1 MNVYSHFLLL
11 LLGSGVILNSCEI
24 DSKTESQYR
33 LIAWNVLSPRQQDT
47 VIGDWK
53 TAKVRAETYRE
64 QVIWS
69 VAFNTSHDPTF
80 GPIIVFIEPRTS
92 ALNGNQLSPDD

>member
-1 MNVYSHFLLL
+1 MSMLLL
-11 LLGSGVILNSCEI
+11 TLSISVQSCEHDLI
-24 DSKTESQYR
+24 DAKTASR
-33 LIAWNVLSPRQQDT
+33 FRSIAWAFLSPQQKDT

-69 VAFNTSHDPTF
+69 VAFNTSHDPTL
-80 GPIIVFIEPRTS
+80 GPIIVFIEPRTKEVIGVAPRS
-92 ALNGNQLSPDD
+92 